1 MRLCTGVGKDFE
13 GREAQTSVQLKCV
26 WSRLEMCLG
35 DKDILGGGRGG
46 GICPHLCYG
55 VIFSVS
61 LRNWL
66 HKRGGLIHM
75 AAYIERWPYTHGCI
89 HIDVEA
95 HVTTH
100 GGLMSW
106 L

>member
-1 MRLCTGVGKDFE
+1 MHLCTGVGKNFE

-26 WSRLEMCLG
+26 WKCVWET
-35 DKDILGGGRGG
+35 KIYWGRGG

-55 VIFSVS
+55 VIFSVG

-89 HIDVEA
+89 YRDVEA
-95 HVTTH
+95 RVTTH
-100 GGLMSW
+100 GGLMSR

>member
-1 MRLCTGVGKDFE
+1 MC
-13 GREAQTSVQLKCV
+13 
-26 WSRLEMCLG
+26 LEMCLG
-35 DKDILGGGRGG
+35 DKDILGEGGWHM
-46 GICPHLCYG
+46 PHLCYG
-55 VIFSVS
+55 VIFSVG

-89 HIDVEA
+89 HRDVEA

-100 GGLMSW
+100 GGLMSR